1 MKKILIKLCDFL
13 EKNLYDEPTVTELM
27 KALDKTRYRLYEAN
41 SEIARLQGIIKQ
53 IASRR

>member
-13 EKNLYDEPTVTELM
+13 EKKLYDEPTVTELM
-27 KALDKTRYRLYEAN
+27 RALDKTRYRLYEAN

>member
-1 MKKILIKLCDFL
+1 MQKLLIKLCDYL
-13 EKNLYDEPTVTELM
+13 EKKLYDEPTVPELM

>member
-1 MKKILIKLCDFL
+1 MKKLLIKLCDCL
-13 EKNLYDEPTVTELM
+13 EKKLYDEPTVTELM

-53 IASRR
+53 IARRR

>member
-27 KALDKTRYRLYEAN
+27 RALDKTRYRLYEAN

>member
-1 MKKILIKLCDFL
+1 MKKLLIKLCDFL
-13 EKNLYDEPTVTELM
+13 EKKLYDEPTVTELM